1 MRDGVDEQMLDLKR
15 ILAPVDLG
23 PESRKVLHTAGEI
36 ASVFRSEVVAMHVVQ
51 PVPPLP
57 MAQEVPPGS
66 TAAFNVPV
74 YQSTLEEQAEA
85 SLEELAD
92 AELPGGMARALLVR
106 TGRIAP
112 TILEEARK
120 GDYDLVVIGPGEGED
135 LDTMLFGSIAQRV
148 VENAAAPVL
157 VLRGRA
163 KSEQTE
169 ETKKGRE
176 Q

>member
-1 MRDGVDEQMLDLKR
+1 MLDVNR

-23 PESRKVLHTAGEI
+23 PESRKVLRTAGEI
-36 ASVFRSEVVAMHVVQ
+36 ASAFHSEVVAMHVVQ

-85 SLEELAD
+85 SLEEIFD
-92 AELPGGMARALLVR
+92 TELPKGMARALLVR

-112 TILEEARK
+112 TILEEVRH
-120 GDYDLVVIGPGEGED
+120 GGYDLVVIGSGEGDD

-157 VLRGRA
+157 VLRGREE
-163 KSEQTE
+163 SEE
-169 ETKKGRE
+169 AEGR
-176 Q
+176 

>member
-1 MRDGVDEQMLDLKR
+1 MNGAERTMLDVKR

-23 PESRKVLHTAGEI
+23 PESRKVLRTAGEI
-36 ASVFRSEVVAMHVVQ
+36 AAALHSEVVAMHVVQ
-51 PVPPLP
+51 PVPLLP

-85 SLEELAD
+85 SLEEIAD
-92 AELPGGMARALLVR
+92 TELPEDMARVLLVR

-112 TILEEARK
+112 MILEEVRE
-120 GDYDLVVIGPGEGED
+120 GRYDLVVIGPGEGED

-148 VENAAAPVL
+148 VENAPAPVL
-157 VLRGRA
+157 VLRGRG
-163 KSEQTE
+163 KSEEAEDTR
-169 ETKKGRE
+169 RE
-176 Q
+176 SEQ